1 MEFVTD
7 RQYSDIGINAKG
19 SYNITDIQ
27 RVTNNAFEI
36 KPLIANA
43 IDEITDYRE
52 QKGVASGTPYNIPLN
67 ANFELFSMPNYDYN
81 SIPTAEELTNYLT
94 NVEKIANAVEL
105 SHNLP
110 KTMENLNID
119 EANAIEKTLEN
130 GYNKIN
136 NVKTE
141 LFSKIDRTI
150 WEYCGDYY
158 GGDV

>member
-7 RQYSDIGINAKG
+7 RQYSDIGVNAKG

-27 RVTNNAFEI
+27 RVTSNAFEI

-43 IDEITDYRE
+43 IDEITAYRE
-52 QKGVASGTPYNIPLN
+52 QKGVANGTAYNIPFN
-67 ANFELFSMPNYDYN
+67 ADFELVLMPNYDYN
-81 SIPTAEELTNYLT
+81 SIPTAEELANYLE

-110 KTMENLNID
+110 TTMENLSID
-119 EANAIEKTLEN
+119 GANTIEKTLEN

-136 NVKTE
+136 DTKTE

-158 GGDV
+158 GGDM

>member
-7 RQYSDIGINAKG
+7 RQYSDIGQNPKG

-43 IDEITDYRE
+43 IDEITAYRE
-52 QKGVASGTPYNIPLN
+52 QKGVANGTPYNIPLN
-67 ANFELFSMPNYDYN
+67 ADFELVSMPNYDYN
-81 SIPTAEELTNYLT
+81 SIPTAEELTNYLE

-110 KTMENLNID
+110 NTMENLSID
-119 EANAIEKTLEN
+119 GANTIEKTLEN

-141 LFSKIDRTI
+141 LFSKIDRTV
-150 WEYCGDYY
+150 WGYCGDYY
-158 GGDV
+158 GGDM

>member
-1 MEFVTD
+1 MEFITD
-7 RQYSDIGINAKG
+7 RQYSDIGQNSKG
-19 SYNITDIQ
+19 SCNISDIQ

-43 IDEITDYRE
+43 IEEITVYRE

-67 ANFELFSMPNYDYN
+67 ADFELFSMPEYTYN
-81 SIPTAEELTNYLT
+81 SIPTAEELTNYLS

-110 KTMENLNID
+110 KTMENLSID
-119 EANAIEKTLEN
+119 GANAIEKTLEN

-136 NVKTE
+136 DVKTE

>member
-7 RQYSDIGINAKG
+7 IQYSDIGQNAKG
-19 SYNITDIQ
+19 NYNITDIQ

-36 KPLIANA
+36 KPLIANT
-43 IDEITDYRE
+43 IDEITTYRE
-52 QKGVASGTPYNIPLN
+52 QKGVASGMPYNIPLN
-67 ANFELFSMPNYDYN
+67 ADFELFSMPDYDYN
-81 SIPTAEELTNYLT
+81 SIPTAEELANYLE

-119 EANAIEKTLEN
+119 GANAIEKTLEN

-141 LFSKIDRTI
+141 LLSKIDRTI

-158 GGDV
+158 GGGM